1 MEGDM
6 TAMIDTTASCHQHGQ
21 SGGNYTRIAFILRT
35 QLSAD
40 PEADGALRAGADLK
54 CAASLL

>member
-6 TAMIDTTASCHQHGQ
+6 TAIIGTTASCHQHRQFGEHC
-21 SGGNYTRIAFILRT
+21 TRIAFILRT